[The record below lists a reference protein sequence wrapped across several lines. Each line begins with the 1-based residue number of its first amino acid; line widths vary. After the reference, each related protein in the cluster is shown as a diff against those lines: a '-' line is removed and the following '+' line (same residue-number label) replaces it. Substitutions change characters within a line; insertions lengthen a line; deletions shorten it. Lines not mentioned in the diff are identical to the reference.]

1 MAQKSNDAKG
11 QVSIQVNVK
20 LQPSPT
26 GEKPP
31 QAFAYA
37 FTDTGHFLT
46 HATIDSTGSAT
57 LTIPSASS
65 ARNVRIVVGP
75 EMKGEKHPAL
85 SDLTRRGGQQQF
97 VRVDP
102 RAKVSPVQF
111 VIPHHIWPCWFRTCL
126 VEGNLLKRIYTGG
139 LPVDLPV
146 CGAQVQI
153 WEVEPI
159 EIILEK
165 VPISVIERLRQI
177 IINPPPNDVAGLF
190 PVNPN
195 PPDPPPFQSAL
206 AAATKVSVAKP
217 LPTLSAAPAADLVNL
232 QVLAQTASTD
242 VFREALIS
250 NVEIIRYW
258 FCEFFPLFVTKTLI
272 ATVTTDHCGHFSDL
286 IFLGC
291 FGPNPNLYFTASW
304 NFLWIP
310 ITIYDP
316 TPVACYTYWNYS
328 CGTDVTLYVTS
339 CFAPCCNPCPP
350 VDAEPNYVL
359 FRAIGATPLSQIR
372 GDSNVLPFTSSNIGL
387 ASGVIRSGEDSPFGE
402 LLLPAVEF
410 DSTLLENSLAAYY
423 KIAYQA
429 PGSSIWNDLT
439 GDIFR
444 HYNHFVGTQL
454 VTSPYSLGPQTVGTT
469 TNLFAIPPALP
480 PVGDWAIADPVG
492 DVANGQFPTST
503 IAPNSNGLYK
513 LKLDLYNSAGNPVN
527 ITTAG
532 IKYYVP
538 TGVESDGTI
547 DTVDASTIGLVSGNS
562 LIISVYV
569 DNRPT
574 VAQLPGVSTPVDSTA
589 TDPCGILHYNHPGDN
604 VDIKY
609 VAYQPQNFLDWDL
622 GVTRGISGVV
632 TSLSGSTSAGLPF
645 PGVPDDFN
653 NTAGSLM
660 GTCAQ
665 AAFAVNLYCYSRAT
679 NGWSR
684 LTDYDRSASIAFALN
699 KPCPPCPQHA
709 PQG

>member
-1 MAQKSNDAKG
+1 MAQKSNDAKRG
-11 QVSIQVNVK
+11 ISIQVKVK
-20 LQPSPT
+20 LQSSPT

-37 FTDTGHFLT
+37 FTDTGHFLS
-46 HATIDSTGSAT
+46 HSAIDSDGSGTVT
-57 LTIPSASS
+57 LPSVSS

-75 EMKGEKHPAL
+75 EITGEKHPSL

-97 VRVDP
+97 VRVDVG
-102 RAKVSPVQF
+102 AKVSPVQF
-111 VIPHHIWPCWFRTCL
+111 EIPYHIWPCWFRTCL

-159 EIILEK
+159 EIILQN
-165 VPISVIERLRQI
+165 VPISVIERLRQV
-177 IINPPPNDVAGLF
+177 IINPPPNEVAGPF
-190 PVNPN
+190 PANPN
-195 PPDPPPFQSAL
+195 PPDPAPFQSAL
-206 AAATKVSVAKP
+206 ASAMKISVAKP
-217 LPTLSAAPAADLVNL
+217 LPTLSPAPAADLVNL
-232 QVLAQTASTD
+232 QVLAQTATTD
-242 VFREALIS
+242 VFRQGLIS
-250 NVEIIRYW
+250 SVDVVRYW
-258 FCEFFPLFVTKTLI
+258 FCELFPRFVTKTLI
-272 ATVTTDHCGHFSDL
+272 ATVTTDHCGHFSDR

-291 FGPNPNLYFTASW
+291 FGSNPNLYFTASW
-304 NFLWIP
+304 NFLWVP

-316 TPVACYTYWNYS
+316 NPVACYTYWNYS
-328 CGTDVTLYVTS
+328 CGTDVTLYTTS

-350 VDAEPNYVL
+350 VDADPNYVL

-372 GDSNVLPFTSSNIGL
+372 GDSNVLPFSSSNIGL
-387 ASGVIRSGEDSPFGE
+387 AADVVKSGEDSPFGD

-410 DSTLLENSLAAYY
+410 DSTLLENGLAAYY
-423 KIAYQA
+423 KISYQA
-429 PGSSIWNDLT
+429 PGSSAWNDLL

-454 VTSPYSLGPQTVGTT
+454 VTTAYSLGPQTVGTT

-513 LKLDLYNSAGNPVN
+513 LKLDLFDSAGNPVN
-527 ITTAG
+527 ITAAG

-538 TGVESDGTI
+538 TSVESDGTI

-569 DNRPT
+569 DNRAT
-574 VAQLPGVSTPVDSTA
+574 IAQLPGVSTPLDSTA
-589 TDPCGILHYNHPGDN
+589 TDPCGILHYNNPGDN
-604 VDIKY
+604 VDIQY
-609 VAYQPQNFLDWDL
+609 VAYQPENFLDWNL
-622 GVTRGISGVV
+622 NVTRGISGTVA
-632 TSLSGSTSAGLPF
+632 SLSDSTSAGVPS
-645 PGVPDDFN
+645 PGVPDNFN

-660 GTCAQ
+660 GTCTQ
-665 AAFAVNLYCYSRAT
+665 AAFAVNLDTYSRAT

-684 LTDYDRSASIAFALN
+684 LSGYDDHKTIAFALN
-699 KPCPPCPQHA
+699 KPCPTHP

>member
-1 MAQKSNDAKG
+1 MAQKSNHAKG
-11 QVSIQVNVK
+11 GVSIQIK
-20 LQPSPT
+20 AILQPAPT
-26 GEKPP
+26 GEKAP

-37 FTDTGHFLT
+37 FTDTGHFLAQA
-46 HATIDSTGSAT
+46 ATDSDGSAT
-57 LTIPSASS
+57 VTIPSASS

-75 EMKGEKHPAL
+75 ELQGEKDPSL
-85 SDLTRRGGQQQF
+85 SELTRRGGQQQF
-97 VRVDP
+97 IRVDVN
-102 RAKVSPVQF
+102 AKVSPVEF
-111 VIPHHIWPCWFRTCL
+111 VIPYPIWPCWFRTCL
-126 VEGNLLKRIYTGG
+126 VEGDLLKRIYSGG
-139 LPVDLPV
+139 IPVDLPV

-165 VPISVIERLRQI
+165 VPIYLIEKLRQI
-177 IINPPPNDVAGLF
+177 IINPPPSEVAGPN

-195 PPDPPPFQSAL
+195 PPDPAPFQSAL
-206 AAATKVSVAKP
+206 ASAVNVSVAKP
-217 LPTLSAAPAADLVNL
+217 LPTLSPAPASDLVNL
-232 QVLAQTASTD
+232 QVLAQTASTE
-242 VFREALIS
+242 VFRQALIS
-250 NVEIIRYW
+250 NVGLIRYW
-258 FCEFFPLFVTKTLI
+258 FCEIFPLFVSKTLI

-286 IFLGC
+286 IFLRC
-291 FGPNPNLYFTASW
+291 FSPNPNLYFTASW

-316 TPVACYTYWNYS
+316 TPVSCYTYWNYS

-350 VDAEPNYVL
+350 VNADPNYVL

-387 ASGVIRSGEDSPFGE
+387 AAGVVVAGEDSPFGE

-410 DSTLLENSLAAYY
+410 DSTLLENGLAAYY
-423 KIAYQA
+423 KISYQA
-429 PGSSIWNDLT
+429 PGSTAWNDLT
-439 GDIFR
+439 GDIYR

-454 VTSPYSLGPQTVGTT
+454 VTTPYLLGPQTVGAT

-503 IAPNSNGLYK
+503 IAPISGLYL
-513 LKLDLYNSAGNPVN
+513 LKLTLYDSSGNEVN
-527 ITTAG
+527 IAAAG

-538 TGVESDGTI
+538 TGVEPDGTI

-569 DNRPT
+569 DNNPT
-574 VAQLPGVSTPVDSTA
+574 VAQLPGVSTPVDSTT
-589 TDPCGILHYNHPGDN
+589 TDPCGILHYNNPGDN
-604 VDIKY
+604 VDVQY
-609 VAYQPQNFLDWDL
+609 VAYQPENFLDWNL
-622 GVTRGISGVV
+622 TVFRGISGGVA
-632 TSLSGSTSAGLPF
+632 SLSENTSAGVPF

-660 GTCAQ
+660 GTCPQ

-684 LTDYDRSASIAFALN
+684 LTDYDRSATIAFGLTQ
-699 KPCPPCPQHA
+699 PCPPCPPHH